1 MKHRKKRNK
10 SSSASST
17 STKWKVASERK
28 IINTQLKIQE
38 VTRWDIWAGKKKKK
52 LQFQRLFPAL
62 PRVLYIQKDT
72 EESEE
77 LKLINWL
84 LATNSHCNCATKR
97 HMAWP
102 LIKAGDTSPWARK
115 DSMYSSWVYPICFPT
130 HAVYGL
136 CIYRGRSSWS

>member
-52 LQFQRLFPAL
+52 ATISVVVSSPPQGAVYPEGYWRVRGVKINQLTSSHKQPLQLC
-62 PRVLYIQKDT
+62 YKET
-72 EESEE
+72 
-77 LKLINWL
+77 
-84 LATNSHCNCATKR
+84 
-97 HMAWP
+97 MAWP